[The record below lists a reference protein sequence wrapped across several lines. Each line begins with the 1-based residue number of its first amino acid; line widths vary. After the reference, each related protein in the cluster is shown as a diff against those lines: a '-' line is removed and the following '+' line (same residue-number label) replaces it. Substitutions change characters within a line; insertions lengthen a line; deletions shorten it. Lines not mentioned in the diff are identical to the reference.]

1 VEAALV
7 TRHRVYITDCDHGH
21 IEPEIEVLSTIGVTP
36 ILRDC
41 RSEEEVVA
49 QCGDADALLIQRVK
63 IGAKAFASLPRL
75 KVICRYGVGYDN
87 FDLSEATR
95 AGVMAV
101 NVPDYCIDE
110 VSNHA
115 LAMLLARCR
124 HIPDYNRAVH
134 SGGWDHHTDPP
145 LERLTGKTVG
155 IVGFGRIGSEF
166 GRKVKALGVEVIVCD
181 PYVDELPPGF
191 AKVGFQELLSQSD
204 YISLHCPLNQE
215 TYHLVGERALALM
228 KPTAVLINTAR
239 GPVVDQKALA
249 TALVE
254 RRLRAAALD
263 VLETEPPDTAEELL
277 GLNNVYLSPHAA
289 YYSEESQV
297 ELKTRATQA
306 VVATLRGEVPKDLLN
321 PQVLSS
327 PARRWREE

>member
-1 VEAALV
+1 M
-7 TRHRVYITDCDHGH
+7 RHRVYIADCDHGH
-21 IEPEIEVLSTIGVTP
+21 IEPEIEVLSAIGVTP

-41 RSEEEVVA
+41 STEEEVVA
-49 QCGDADALLIQRVK
+49 QCGDADALLIQRVG
-63 IGAKAFASLPRL
+63 IGERAFASLPKL

-87 FDLSEATR
+87 FDLSEATQ

-115 LAMLLARCR
+115 LAMLLAWCR
-124 HIPDYNRAVH
+124 HIPGYNRAVH
-134 SGGWDHHTDPP
+134 SGGWHHHTDPP
-145 LERLTGKTVG
+145 LERLMGKTVG

-166 GRKVKALGVEVIVCD
+166 GRKVRALGVEIMVHD
-181 PYVDELPPGF
+181 PYVNQLPPGF
-191 AKVGFQELLSQSD
+191 VKVGFEELLSQSD

-215 TYHLVGERALALM
+215 TYHLLGEKALNLM

-239 GPVVDQKALA
+239 GPIIDQRAL
-249 TALVE
+249 TIALKE
-254 RRLRAAALD
+254 RRLRGAALD
-263 VLETEPPDTAEELL
+263 VLETEPPDTGEELL
-277 GLNNVYLSPHAA
+277 ELDNAYLSPHAA

-297 ELKTRATQA
+297 ELKTRAAQA
-306 VVATLRGEVPKDLLN
+306 VVSALTGGVPKDLLN

-327 PARRWREE
+327 PARRWERGAAG